1 MAQELISHKVLS
13 LDFWQD
19 TVTYAGS
26 VMPTGT
32 IGCAVL
38 NIPDE
43 TITRL
48 DAPCMI
54 LNQLLTGIGLKNVDM
69 QLLPKAQEAGR
80 AIIHELHDVQPFSHL
95 DRKQFEDYLTPA
107 FSEEA
112 FAELNKT
119 GELSDEEL
127 DNVSGGCGRDYEP
140 SGETPKFH
148 VGDRLAM
155 VHPVIGRSVAV
166 RVTYVSSVKSCMNG
180 VNVFTYNTEGVYHKE
195 SFTNVAEYDLGI
207 AEWVK

>member
-1 MAQELISHKVLS
+1 MNISKELIETAKTAKSAEELLELAKAENIELS
-13 LDFWQD
+13 AEQ
-19 TVTYAGS
+19 A
-26 VMPTGT
+26 
-32 IGCAVL
+32 A
-38 NIPDE
+38 
-43 TITRL
+43 
-48 DAPCMI
+48 
-54 LNQLLTGIGLKNVDM
+54 K
-69 QLLPKAQEAGR
+69 
-80 AIIHELHDVQPFSHL
+80 
-95 DRKQFEDYLTPA
+95 
-107 FSEEA
+107 A

-155 VHPVIGRSVAV
+155 VHPVIGRSIAV

-180 VNVFTYNTEGVYHKE
+180 VNVFTYNTVAIGNKDSY
-195 SFTNVAEYDLGI
+195 TNVAEYDLFI

>member
-1 MAQELISHKVLS
+1 MKFTDEMLEKAKTAKSAEELLAMAKAEKVEL
-13 LDFWQD
+13 
-19 TVTYAGS
+19 T
-26 VMPTGT
+26 
-32 IGCAVL
+32 
-38 NIPDE
+38 E
-43 TITRL
+43 E
-48 DAPCMI
+48 
-54 LNQLLTGIGLKNVDM
+54 
-69 QLLPKAQEAGR
+69 EA
-80 AIIHELHDVQPFSHL
+80 A
-95 DRKQFEDYLTPA
+95 K
-107 FSEEA
+107 A

-155 VHPVIGRSVAV
+155 VHPVIGRSIAV

-180 VNVFTYNTEGVYHKE
+180 VNVFTYNTESIGNKD
-195 SFTNVAEYDLGI
+195 SFTNVAEYDLFI